1 MRCLFATVV
10 VEAIMEDQKLTGVL
24 VENIAGRQALLAG
37 VCVDC
42 SGNADVLHRAGGR
55 FTVLPPDQRMGVTQV
70 FSVSNVDKA
79 AFLRYTE
86 KKGATYNNWGND
98 GGEKECET
106 EWKQET
112 QGGEGDLRTP
122 YLERE
127 FQEAETRGVLP
138 KVGARAQTHTHT
150 FLSVSTSLSTTYGL
164 TPLAFRRL
172 PNQPSKGLEHQRQLV
187 DRDGRRRAAQPE
199 LGPHE
204 GGRA

>member
-150 FLSVSTSLSTTYGL
+150 HISVCLYLSLNNVRSDPPRFPPPPKPTFQRTRTS
-164 TPLAFRRL
+164 AAA
-172 PNQPSKGLEHQRQLV
+172 
-187 DRDGRRRAAQPE
+187 GRP
-199 LGPHE
+199 
-204 GGRA
+204 